1 MSERRTALVT
11 GSSRGIGKA
20 ISEQLIED
28 GHFVIGTAT
37 SSKGIEAVTTTV
49 GTNGIGLELR
59 LDNRDSIDRFLSTL
73 NEEKLTVDILVNN
86 AGVTQ
91 DNLVLRM
98 SDEIWQQV
106 IETNLTG
113 TFRITKPLLRNMMR
127 KRWGRIVNLG
137 SVVGAMGNP
146 GQSNY
151 VASKAGIE
159 GFTRS
164 LALEIGSRGI
174 TVNCVAPGFVDT
186 DMTANLSEAVVETFL
201 SRVPLGRLGTVQDI
215 AGVVGFLTSD
225 AASYIT
231 AQTIHVNGGL
241 LAH

>member
-11 GSSRGIGKA
+11 GSSRGIGNA
-20 ISEQLIED
+20 IAERLVND

-37 SSKGIEAVTTTV
+37 SAKGIEAITATV
-49 GTNGIGLELR
+49 GTNGLGLELR
-59 LDNRDSIDRFLSTL
+59 LDSRDSIDEFLSAL
-73 NEEKLTVDILVNN
+73 NDAKLTVDILVNN

-98 SDEIWQQV
+98 SDEMWQQV

-113 TFRITKPLLRNMMR
+113 TFRVTKPLLRNMMR
-127 KRWGRIVNLG
+127 KRWGRIINLG

-151 VASKAGIE
+151 VAAKAGIE

-186 DMTANLSEAVVETFL
+186 DMTANLSEAVVEAFL

-215 AGVVGFLTSD
+215 AAVVAFLSSD
-225 AASYIT
+225 SASYIT

>member
-20 ISEQLIED
+20 ITEQLIED

-37 SSKGIEAVTTTV
+37 SSKGIEAITATV

-98 SDEIWQQV
+98 SDEMWRQV

-113 TFRITKPLLRNMMR
+113 TFRIPKP
-127 KRWGRIVNLG
+127 
-137 SVVGAMGNP
+137 
-146 GQSNY
+146 
-151 VASKAGIE
+151 
-159 GFTRS
+159 
-164 LALEIGSRGI
+164 
-174 TVNCVAPGFVDT
+174 
-186 DMTANLSEAVVETFL
+186 
-201 SRVPLGRLGTVQDI
+201 
-215 AGVVGFLTSD
+215 
-225 AASYIT
+225 
-231 AQTIHVNGGL
+231 
-241 LAH
+241 